1 MQLEFFRIIRVHPC
15 YLWLNR
21 LGLRSD
27 YSTGNALKAARRVA
41 SVGRMMLKPAVRLGW
56 FMGLVASS
64 AWAAAPT
71 EPFLARH
78 APYEPS
84 PPLLDRAGYG
94 DVLRGA
100 TVTASGY
107 DEEQRPDLAHN
118 HPVRDDT
125 VMWWSSKN
133 FPAWLKFTLP
143 EVRSVAQLTLNLRA
157 PNTRVFHF
165 YLEGTT
171 DGATWQMLHDQ
182 RSGSA
187 LIPADGLE
195 IILPAPVRVGAIRL
209 TVTGS
214 SKADEGPM
222 IAKLAGYGAPTGRA
236 LDAAVGDLDHQ
247 YSAGNVPLTGGAQ
260 AWHGTAWRGERIHG
274 QFVAWTSAERT
285 GLRATVSAL
294 RDASGHE
301 LPAAAIRTRFVRNV
315 LAEGQPVG
323 DVLDDAER
331 VDMPAGSYRA
341 VWLTVETPR
350 DAVPGTY
357 TGTFTLRGDGTEPTI
372 FPLSLEILPATLPGP
387 ADWKYH
393 LDIFQH
399 PWSIARMHGVK
410 PWSEAHFEVM
420 RPYLLELAH
429 AGQKVITATITP
441 RPWGKRDYDDYDTMV
456 THTKLPDGSWKFDYT
471 VFDRYV
477 EFAMSCGIAQ
487 QINCYSMLTWSGHLE
502 YTDAAT
508 GDTRMA
514 MCEPGT
520 SSYADYWGPFL
531 KDFEKHLEAKGW
543 LERTRVG
550 VDEAPAA
557 MMKAMLEVMRANA
570 PRLKAALA
578 GNQTSSHY
586 GGLDLADFTIILDHA
601 SDELYRDIA
610 QRRREGKVTTF
621 YICLDPKRPN
631 TFVRSLP
638 DEAVWV
644 GYYAWVNGYNG
655 MARWALSTWP
665 ENPLNETL
673 YSCHPWRRDLPPGD
687 EFLLYPGPR
696 SSVHWEMLRDG
707 IEEFEKLSWLRDRHG
722 GQLPSAVAVALE
734 AFRDPKKLGDD
745 ESVIRQVAAM
755 RSEIE
760 TAARATK

>member
-1 MQLEFFRIIRVHPC
+1 M
-15 YLWLNR
+15 
-21 LGLRSD
+21 
-27 YSTGNALKAARRVA
+27 NA
-41 SVGRMMLKPAVRLGW
+41 AVRIALVS
-56 FMGLVASS
+56 GLVATV
-64 AWAAAPT
+64 AGAAPFVPVT
-71 EPFLARH
+71 TPFLERH
-78 APYEPS
+78 VPYEPA
-84 PPLLDRAGYG
+84 PPLLNHADFG
-94 DVLRGA
+94 DVLRDA
-100 TVTASGY
+100 KVMASDY
-107 DEEQRPDLAHN
+107 EEGQRPDLVQD

-125 VMWWSSKN
+125 IMWWSSKN
-133 FPAWLKFTLP
+133 FPAWIKWYLP

-165 YLEGTT
+165 FIEGSE
-171 DGATWQMLHDQ
+171 DSGANWKLLHDQ
-182 RSGSA
+182 RTGSA

-195 IILPAPVRVGAIRL
+195 IVLPAPERVNALRL

-222 IAKLAGYGAPTGRA
+222 ISKLAAYALPTGRT
-236 LDAAVGDLDHQ
+236 LEAAVGDLDHQ
-247 YSAGNVPLTGGAQ
+247 YSAANVPLTRGAQ
-260 AWHGTAWRGERIHG
+260 SWQGTAWRGERIHA

-285 GLRATVSAL
+285 GLRADVSAL

-301 LPAAAIRTRFVRNV
+301 LPATALRTRFVRNV
-315 LAEGQPVG
+315 LAEGEPVG
-323 DVLDDAER
+323 DVLDGADR

-341 VWLTVETPR
+341 VWLTVEIPR
-350 DAVPGTY
+350 EATPGTY
-357 TGTFTLRGDGTEPTI
+357 TGTLTLRVDGIEPKV
-372 FPLSLEILPATLPGP
+372 FPLSLEVLPATLPSP

-399 PWSIARMHGVK
+399 PWAIARMHGVK
-410 PWSEAHFEVM
+410 PWSDEHLQVM
-420 RPYLLELAH
+420 RPYMLELAH

-477 EFAMSCGIAQ
+477 EYSMSCGISQ
-487 QINCYSMLTWSGHLE
+487 QINCYSMLTWSGHME

-508 GDTRMA
+508 GDTRLA
-514 MCEPGT
+514 MSEPGT
-520 SSYADYWGPFL
+520 PSYADYWGPFL
-531 KDFEKHLEAKGW
+531 KDFEQHLEAKGW
-543 LERTRVG
+543 LERTRIA

-557 MMKAMLEVMRANA
+557 MMKAMVAVIRDNS
-570 PRLKAALA
+570 PRMKVALA

-586 GGLDLADFTIILDHA
+586 GGLDLADFTIILDKA

-610 QRRREGKVTTF
+610 QRRKDGKVTTF

-631 TFVRSLP
+631 TFVKSPP

-665 ENPLNETL
+665 ENPLHETL
-673 YSCHPWRRDLPPGD
+673 YSCHPWRKDLPPGD

-696 SSVHWEMLRDG
+696 SGVHWEMLRDG
-707 IEEFEKLSWLRDRHG
+707 IEEFEKLSWLRDRNG
-722 GQLPSAVAVALE
+722 GTLPAAVATELE
-734 AFRDPKKLGDD
+734 AFRDPSLKQLGDD
-745 ESVIRQVAAM
+745 DNVRRHVNAM
-755 RSEIE
+755 RREIE
-760 TAARATK
+760 AAAKGAK